1 MQTILVRTNSDTKI
15 INFEFNIGVL
25 FNRKFLIKPDKM
37 LISLR
42 PSKKQGILVL
52 LFRLLF
58 FTSKLSEEKAA
69 QDANSLGVILKI
81 PNFYERQRKENNAF
95 KLIL

>member
-1 MQTILVRTNSDTKI
+1 
-15 INFEFNIGVL
+15 
-25 FNRKFLIKPDKM
+25 M

-69 QDANSLGVILKI
+69 QDANSQKRYPI
-81 PNFYERQRKENNAF
+81 FTRDKEKKKMLLN
-95 KLIL
+95 